1 MKKNLIKM
9 PDNYK
14 SLFTLEDMEAIQD
27 FIKNNDDCVITDA
40 VRVLENTLA
49 GEALKYT
56 AEWCWS
62 SEADSRMGSPYLD
75 VWIIAYILHIGE
87 NGEEI
92 ERIGICLTDV
102 WDINRENWDK
112 IHQRA
117 YVKHFIEEK

>member
-14 SLFTLEDMEAIQD
+14 SLFTIEDMEAILD
-27 FIKNNDDCVITDA
+27 FIKNNEDSVITDA
-40 VRVLENTLA
+40 VRALENALA

-62 SEADSRMGSPYLD
+62 SEADGRMGSPYLD
-75 VWIIAYILHIGE
+75 VWITAYILHIGE
-87 NGEEI
+87 SGEEI

-102 WDINRENWDK
+102 WDISGENWDE
-112 IHQRA
+112 IHRRA
-117 YVKHFIEEK
+117 YTRRFVQKK